1 LKVVTCFILILIL
14 FNFAVANH
22 IDEFYEMLEN
32 PGTVAFNIKYTQT
45 QFGSAFESVGVCY
58 FIGSGEYFYQ
68 SEDIEVYAQVDQIA
82 TKNFR
87 TKQVLLNSINNNN
100 ISLMTI
106 LSGNKKQIEF
116 IDKSNRDFNY
126 YFVVTQLG
134 FDGFFSFNNKTGLMQ
149 SLNLNI
155 GQNQLIS
162 IEVISI
168 DLIDDFSMPSL
179 NVENFDIIDLR
190 G

>member
-1 LKVVTCFILILIL
+1 MKVVISFILILIL
-14 FNFAVANH
+14 FDFAVATH
-22 IDEFYEMLEN
+22 LDDFYEMLEN
-32 PGTVAFNIKYTQT
+32 PGTTAFNIKYTQT
-45 QFGSAFESVGVCY
+45 QFGSVFESFGICY
-58 FIGSGEYFYQ
+58 FISSDEYFYK
-68 SEDIEVYAQVDQIA
+68 SEDLEVYAQVDQIA

-87 TKQVLLNSINNNN
+87 TKQVLLNSINNKN

-116 IDKSNRDFNY
+116 IDKHDQDFDY
-126 YFVVTQLG
+126 YFVVSQLG
-134 FDGFFSFNNKTGLMQ
+134 FDGFFSFNNTTGLIQ

-168 DLIDDFSMPSL
+168 DLIEDFSMPSL

>member
-1 LKVVTCFILILIL
+1 MKVVTCFILILIL
-14 FNFAVANH
+14 FNFAAANH

-45 QFGSAFESVGVCY
+45 QFGSVFESVGVCY

-68 SEDIEVYAQVDQIA
+68 SEDIEIYAQVDQIA

-106 LSGNKKQIEF
+106 LTGNKKQIEF
-116 IDKSNRDFNY
+116 INKSNRDFNY

-134 FDGFFSFNNKTGLMQ
+134 FDGFFSFNNNFSVLIHPSTIISCMTI
-149 SLNLNI
+149 NMHRNI
-155 GQNQLIS
+155 
-162 IEVISI
+162 
-168 DLIDDFSMPSL
+168 F
-179 NVENFDIIDLR
+179 F
-190 G
+190 

>member
-1 LKVVTCFILILIL
+1 MKVVICLTLILIL
-14 FNFAVANH
+14 NNFALANH
-22 IDEFYEMLEN
+22 IDDLYEMLEN

-45 QFGSAFESVGVCY
+45 QFGSVFESVGVCY

-68 SEDIEVYAQVDQIA
+68 SEDLEVYAQADQIA
-82 TKNFR
+82 TKNFK
-87 TKQVLLNSINNNN
+87 TKQVLLNSINYKN

-116 IDKSNRDFNY
+116 IDKYERDFNY

-134 FDGFFSFNNKTGLMQ
+134 FDGFFSFDNKTGLMQ

-162 IEVISI
+162 IEIISI

>member
-1 LKVVTCFILILIL
+1 MKIVTSFILIFIL
-14 FNFAVANH
+14 FDFAAANH

-45 QFGSAFESVGVCY
+45 QFGSVFESVGVCY
-58 FIGSGEYFYQ
+58 FIGSDEYFYQ
-68 SEDIEVYAQVDQIA
+68 SEDLEIYAQVDQIA

-134 FDGFFSFNNKTGLMQ
+134 FDGFFFLQ
-149 SLNLNI
+149 
-155 GQNQLIS
+155 
-162 IEVISI
+162 
-168 DLIDDFSMPSL
+168 
-179 NVENFDIIDLR
+179 
-190 G
+190 

>member
-1 LKVVTCFILILIL
+1 MKVVVCLLLIFSLH
-14 FNFAVANH
+14 NFATANH
-22 IDEFYEMLEN
+22 IDDFYEMLEN
-32 PGTVAFNIKYTQT
+32 PGTAAFNIKYTQT
-45 QFGSAFESVGVCY
+45 QFGSVFESVGVCY

-68 SEDIEVYAQVDQIA
+68 SEDIEIYAQVDQIA

-168 DLIDDFSMPSL
+168 DLIDDFSIPSL

>member
-1 LKVVTCFILILIL
+1 MKVVICLTFIFFLH
-14 FNFAVANH
+14 NFAAANH
-22 IDEFYEMLEN
+22 IDDFYEMLEN
-32 PGTVAFNIKYTQT
+32 SGTVAFNIKYTQT
-45 QFGSAFESVGVCY
+45 QFGSVFESVGVCY

-68 SEDIEVYAQVDQIA
+68 SEDLEVYAQADQIA
-82 TKNFR
+82 TKNFK
-87 TKQVLLNSINNNN
+87 TKQVLLNSINYKN

-106 LSGNKKQIEF
+106 LSGNKKHIEF
-116 IDKSNRDFNY
+116 IDKYERDFNY

-134 FDGFFSFNNKTGLMQ
+134 FDGFFSFDNKTGLMQ

-162 IEVISI
+162 IEIISI

>member
-1 LKVVTCFILILIL
+1 MCIR
-14 FNFAVANH
+14 
-22 IDEFYEMLEN
+22 DRY
-32 PGTVAFNIKYTQT
+32 
-45 QFGSAFESVGVCY
+45 
-58 FIGSGEYFYQ
+58 
-68 SEDIEVYAQVDQIA
+68 D
-82 TKNFR
+82 
-87 TKQVLLNSINNNN
+87 
-100 ISLMTI
+100 
-106 LSGNKKQIEF
+106 
-116 IDKSNRDFNY
+116 RDFNY
-126 YFVVTQLG
+126 YFVVAQLG

>member
-1 LKVVTCFILILIL
+1 MPILHD
-14 FNFAVANH
+14 FAGANH
-22 IDEFYEMLEN
+22 IDDFYEMLEN
-32 PGTVAFNIKYTQT
+32 PGTTAFSIKYTQT
-45 QFGSAFESVGVCY
+45 QFGSVFESVGVCY
-58 FIGSGEYFYQ
+58 FIGSGEYFYR
-68 SEDIEVYAQVDQIA
+68 SKDIEVYAQVDQIA

-87 TKQVLLNSINNNN
+87 TKQVLLNSINNEN

-116 IDKSNRDFNY
+116 IDKYDRDLNY
-126 YFVVTQLG
+126 YFVVAQLG

-155 GQNQLIS
+155 GQNQLIT
-162 IEVISI
+162 IEVLSI
-168 DLIDDFSMPSL
+168 DLIEDFSMPSL

>member
-1 LKVVTCFILILIL
+1 MKVVICFILILI
-14 FNFAVANH
+14 FFDFAGANH

-32 PGTVAFNIKYTQT
+32 PGTAAFNIKYTQT
-45 QFGSAFESVGVCY
+45 QFGSVFESVGVCY

-68 SEDIEVYAQVDQIA
+68 SEDLEIYAQADQIA

-87 TKQVLLNSINNNN
+87 TKQVLLNSINNKN

-116 IDKSNRDFNY
+116 INKYDHDFNY
-126 YFVVTQLG
+126 SFVVTQLG
-134 FDGFFSFNNKTGLMQ
+134 YVGFFSFNNTTGNVK
-149 SLNLNI
+149 SLILNI

-179 NVENFDIIDLR
+179 NVENFDVIDLR

>member
-1 LKVVTCFILILIL
+1 LKVVICFILVLIL
-14 FNFAVANH
+14 FDFAAANH

-32 PGTVAFNIKYTQT
+32 PGTAAFNIKYTQT

>member
-1 LKVVTCFILILIL
+1 
-14 FNFAVANH
+14 
-22 IDEFYEMLEN
+22 M
-32 PGTVAFNIKYTQT
+32 
-45 QFGSAFESVGVCY
+45 
-58 FIGSGEYFYQ
+58 
-68 SEDIEVYAQVDQIA
+68 
-82 TKNFR
+82 R
-87 TKQVLLNSINNNN
+87 
-100 ISLMTI
+100 

-168 DLIDDFSMPSL
+168 DLIDDFSIPSL

>member
-1 LKVVTCFILILIL
+1 MKVVICFILMPILHD
-14 FNFAVANH
+14 FAGANH
-22 IDEFYEMLEN
+22 IDDFYEMLEN
-32 PGTVAFNIKYTQT
+32 PGTTAFNIKYTQT
-45 QFGSAFESVGVCY
+45 QFGCVFESVGVCY

-68 SEDIEVYAQVDQIA
+68 SKDIEVYAQVDQIA

-87 TKQVLLNSINNNN
+87 TKQVLLNSINNEN

-116 IDKSNRDFNY
+116 IDKYNRDLNY
-126 YFVVTQLG
+126 YFVVAQLG